1 MPGQK
6 RRIGMA
12 KNKRK
17 DFRMESPVERHDTAA
32 WANLEDM
39 KPVSKVN
46 MPDEIDILN
55 AKEYADS
62 NQK

>member
-1 MPGQK
+1 
-6 RRIGMA
+6 MA

>member
-1 MPGQK
+1 
-6 RRIGMA
+6 MA

-17 DFRMESPVERHDTAA
+17 DFRRESPVERHDTAA

-46 MPDEIDILN
+46 LPDEIDILN
-55 AKEYADS
+55 AKEYVDS